1 MLDVAQRLGLPTELG
16 AHAPAMI
23 TLKRWRAQGLLD
35 AAKHA
40 TPGKVHPLYDYAVI
54 KEFCLQRLP
63 MRTFAEVGAPAWPR
77 AQPSAAAGAAGLAG
91 LEALAATATSST
103 SSLAHSIPAPAADR
117 AHAAADVPDEVLER
131 LDRLEQRMSL
141 HMQQQNQAQAQLLS
155 MMQDLLE
162 RTLGQVMERLGSQAE
177 QIAKVAAATADL
189 EHTRKSLMARY
200 DGEITALRA
209 RLEQWQAA
217 ARDNPGLDLTAARL
231 GQAVHRIEAAL
242 KELQELQ
249 EARGK
254 AGQ

>member
-1 MLDVAQRLGLPTELG
+1 MTMLDVAQRLGLPTELG

-77 AQPSAAAGAAGLAG
+77 AQPSAATGLAG
-91 LEALAATATSST
+91 LEAPLATATSST
-103 SSLAHSIPAPAADR
+103 SSLAHPIPAPAADR
-117 AHAAADVPDEVLER
+117 AHAAADVPGEVLER

-162 RTLGQVMERLGSQAE
+162 RTLGQVMERLGSQAD
-177 QIAKVAAATADL
+177 QIARVAAATADL
-189 EHTRKSLMARY
+189 EHTRKSLMGRY

-231 GQAVHRIEAAL
+231 GQAAHRIEAAL
-242 KELQELQ
+242 KELQDLQ

-254 AGQ
+254 ASQ